1 MRRRR
6 PPLSCVA
13 AFQLAEGIALRI
25 RVVHQMLLEGHLV
38 VGSRD
43 IELIG

>member
-13 AFQLAEGIALRI
+13 AFRVADSIALRI
-25 RVVHQMLLEGHLV
+25 RVVHQMLLEGHLA

-43 IELIG
+43 VELIG